1 MKLDERMKNYVNAGQ
16 HHLTSKVPV
25 IINIKG
31 RSFYKIFTDI
41 IKVKKDITPEEVKK
55 LYNNYLY
62 ILRYSTISVIKET
75 EGFKIAH
82 VSENEVNILLSDIDT
97 HNVNMQSWYNYNV
110 AKIISMVSGKFNT
123 TFNKSQPFEQM
134 LEDYIFQVKCF
145 NIPDIEVSNY
155 FLWRI
160 KDTRRNSLQDYCR
173 QIFPLEEIHGKKT
186 KELIRMLFKRDLD
199 WNIDVKED
207 MKNGVFMEQ
216 NKNGEIDTY
225 PINHTVTSKDIVY
238 KDINFIIDQLI

>member
-25 IINIKG
+25 IVNIKG

-41 IKVKKDITPEEVKK
+41 IKVKKDITPDEVKR
-55 LYNNYLY
+55 LYDTYLY
-62 ILRYSTISVIKET
+62 ILQYATISVIKET
-75 EGFKIAH
+75 EAFKIAH
-82 VSENEVNILLSDIDT
+82 VSENEVNIRLSDIDIN
-97 HNVNMQSWYNYNV
+97 NVNMQSWYNYNV

-123 TFNKSQPFEQM
+123 TFNKSAPFEQL

-173 QIFPLEEIHGKKT
+173 QVFPLEEIHGKKT
-186 KELIRMLFKRDLD
+186 KELIRMLFRKDLD
-199 WNIDVKED
+199 WNVDVRD
-207 MKNGVFMEQ
+207 AMRNGIFMEQ
-216 NKNGEIDTY
+216 DKNGEINTY
-225 PINHTVTSKDIVY
+225 PVTHTVTNKDIVY
-238 KDINFIIDQLI
+238 KDISYIIDQLI